1 MSMDRWNPFRDFDNM
16 RQTMDRWM
24 DERLPNNW
32 LNSAQSSP
40 LSIALDVYE
49 TETGYELEA
58 SLPGVSPDDIEIQVD
73 RETVTLRGK
82 SASPEE
88 KHAGRNFIYR
98 ERRSGAFYRT
108 VRLPEVL
115 DPDKVEASLDNGV
128 LKVQLPKLSLST
140 NRRVQVRASS
150 NQSSSVQS
158 NNPSAAAS
166 NIEVG
171 SALNVQAGETNSMSN
186 PQQNQAQPDSS
197 VSDLK
202 EGTTGYGGEKQAL
215 DSNQP
220 NNNQTPE
227 YREGGLQA
235 RGNEATPSSTSG
247 MSDVRAHQSSGQG
260 NGQLGGTPDDGDSNQ
275 YSDQAQKPV

>member
-1 MSMDRWNPFRDFDNM
+1 MSMDRWNPFRDLDNM
-16 RQTMDRWM
+16 RQAMDRWM

-40 LSIALDVYE
+40 LSIALDVHE

-58 SLPGVSPDDIEIQVD
+58 SLPGVSPDDIDIQVD
-73 RETVTLRGK
+73 RENVTLRGK
-82 SASPEE
+82 STSPEE

-158 NNPSAAAS
+158 NNPSAATS
-166 NIEVG
+166 N
-171 SALNVQAGETNSMSN
+171 NVQTGETNSMSN
-186 PQQNQAQPDSS
+186 QQQNQAQPDSR

-220 NNNQTPE
+220 DNKRTPE

-235 RGNEATPSSTSG
+235 RGNDSTPSSTSG

-260 NGQLGGTPDDGDSNQ
+260 NGQLGGTPEDGDSNQ